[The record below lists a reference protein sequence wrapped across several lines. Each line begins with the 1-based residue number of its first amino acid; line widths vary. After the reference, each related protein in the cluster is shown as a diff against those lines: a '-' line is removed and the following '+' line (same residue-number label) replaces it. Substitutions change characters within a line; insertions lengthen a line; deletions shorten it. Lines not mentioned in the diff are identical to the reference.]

1 MKSTGL
7 RIIENKPP
15 LTRRWT
21 WVWDSPASLSTQ
33 TSAHA
38 EMDPPLLSF
47 RPVFKPNLRS
57 RGDGPFAFLICLF
70 AVCKPPLTRRWT
82 QIGDDGSFS
91 GYQTSAH
98 AEMDLSTSP
107 DGLRRMSNLRSRG
120 DGPFCSQPG
129 IARSCKPPLTRRWTS
144 ASRSPPWTCTQT
156 SAHAEMD
163 LQSVKPSAVKA
174 TNLRSRGDGPYQ
186 TLARAKQASKPPLTR
201 RWTSEEPVWIS
212 RSEQTSA
219 HAEMDREGLTGH
231 ARSVPNLR
239 TRGDGLLKATA
250 ARAA

>member
-1 MKSTGL
+1 M
-7 RIIENKPP
+7 
-15 LTRRWT
+15 
-21 WVWDSPASLSTQ
+21 
-33 TSAHA
+33 
-38 EMDPPLLSF
+38 LLMTNN
-47 RPVFKPNLRS
+47 P
-57 RGDGPFAFLICLF
+57 
-70 AVCKPPLTRRWT
+70 
-82 QIGDDGSFS
+82 
-91 GYQTSAH
+91 
-98 AEMDLSTSP
+98 
-107 DGLRRMSNLRSRG
+107 
-120 DGPFCSQPG
+120 
-129 IARSCKPPLTRRWTS
+129 
-144 ASRSPPWTCTQT
+144 QT